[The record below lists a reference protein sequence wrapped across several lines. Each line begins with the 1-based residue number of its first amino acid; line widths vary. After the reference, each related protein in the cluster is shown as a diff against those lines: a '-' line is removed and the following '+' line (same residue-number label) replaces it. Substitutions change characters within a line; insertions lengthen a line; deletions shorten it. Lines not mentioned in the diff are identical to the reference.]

1 MVDEVVFK
9 RNFKFADDN
18 IDLDFNVEKEIFYPE
33 KDNFA
38 LVTLKTTIFENAE
51 ENNYPFTMMV
61 VISGI
66 FEFINKE
73 SIRNELLE
81 QNAVAILFPYV
92 RAIVSTYTAN
102 ANIPPLILPTVNVVK
117 MMEDDKNKKTDS

>member
-1 MVDEVVFK
+1 MKLF
-9 RNFKFADDN
+9 
-18 IDLDFNVEKEIFYPE
+18 LKEIFYPE

-51 ENNYPFTMMV
+51 ENNCPFTMMV

-66 FEFINKE
+66 FEFTNKE

-81 QNAVAILFPYV
+81 QNAIAILFPYV
-92 RAIVSTYTAN
+92 RAIVSTYIAN

-117 MMEDDKNKKTDS
+117 MMEDDKNKQTDS